1 MKFLAF
7 HKTKTNLMPRFYVP
21 YIENEEIE
29 LSELDSKHAI
39 RVLRLK
45 EGDDITIMDGKGIL
59 AEGVIIDDNVKR
71 TKVNVNKADFYDPPL
86 KLILA
91 FSPTKSNDRNEWIV
105 EKGTELG
112 MTDCYPI
119 FTHHSERRKL
129 NTDRMQK
136 IAVSA
141 VKQSGNPWLPQL
153 HEAQTFDDFITTIEF
168 KGVKMMAHC
177 GEGEKTRI
185 SELAN
190 PLKNQ
195 LVLIGPEG
203 DFSMEEIEKAIQ
215 HNFQFVDLGDLTLRT
230 ETACITALSVMI
242 LG

>member
-59 AEGVIIDDNVKR
+59 AEGVIIDDNVKK
-71 TKVNVNKADFYDPPL
+71 TKVKVNKADFYDPPL

-119 FTHHSERRKL
+119 FTHHSERRKW

>member
-7 HKTKTNLMPRFYVP
+7 HKTKTNLMPRFYVS

-29 LSELDSKHAI
+29 LSGLDSKHAI

-45 EGDDITIMDGKGIL
+45 KGDDITIMDGKGIL
-59 AEGVIIDDNVKR
+59 AEGVITDDYVKK
-71 TKVNVNKADFYDPPL
+71 TKVTVNKADFYDPPL

-119 FTHHSERRKL
+119 FTHHSERRKW
-129 NTDRMQK
+129 NTDRMHK

-141 VKQSGNPWLPQL
+141 MKQSGNPWLPQL
-153 HEAQTFDDFITTIEF
+153 HEAQSFDNFLKTIPFE
-168 KGVKMMAHC
+168 GVKMMAHC
-177 GEGEKTRI
+177 GEAEKMRI
-185 SELAN
+185 SDLAN

-195 LVLIGPEG
+195 LILIGPEG
-203 DFSMEEIEKAIQ
+203 DFSIEEI
-215 HNFQFVDLGDLTLRT
+215 
-230 ETACITALSVMI
+230 
-242 LG
+242 

>member
-59 AEGVIIDDNVKR
+59 AEGVIIDENVKK
-71 TKVNVNKADFYDPPL
+71 TKVKVNKADFYDPPL

-119 FTHHSERRKL
+119 FTHHSERRKW

>member
-1 MKFLAF
+1 
-7 HKTKTNLMPRFYVP
+7 MPRFYVS

-29 LSELDSKHAI
+29 LSELDSKHAT

-45 EGDDITIMDGKGIL
+45 KGDDITVMDGKGIL
-59 AEGVIIDDNVKR
+59 AEGVIIDDHVKK
-71 TKVNVNKADFYDPPL
+71 TKITVNKADFYDPPL

-91 FSPTKSNDRNEWIV
+91 FSPTKNNDRNEWIV

-119 FTHHSERRKL
+119 FTHHSERRKW

-141 VKQSGNPWLPQL
+141 MKQSGNPWLPQL
-153 HEAQTFDDFITTIEF
+153 HEAQSFDNFLKTTPFE
-168 KGVKMMAHC
+168 GVNMMAHC
-177 GEGEKTRI
+177 GEAEKMRI
-185 SELAN
+185 SDLAN

-195 LVLIGPEG
+195 LILIGPEG
-203 DFSMEEIEKAIQ
+203 DFSIEEIKKATQ
-215 HNFQFVDLGDLTLRT
+215 HHFQFVDLGNLTLRT
-230 ETACITALSVMI
+230 ETACITALSVMK

>member
-21 YIENEEIE
+21 SIENEEIE

-45 EGDDITIMDGKGIL
+45 KGDDVTVLDGKGIL
-59 AEGVIIDDNVKR
+59 AEGVIMDENVKK
-71 TKVNVNKADFYDPPL
+71 TKLKVNKADFYDPPL

-119 FTHHSERRKL
+119 FTYHSERRKW
-129 NTDRMQK
+129 NTDRMHK

-141 VKQSGNPWLPQL
+141 IKQSGNQWLPQL
-153 HEAQTFDDFITTIEF
+153 HEAQSFDNFLKTIPFE
-168 KGVKMMAHC
+168 GVKMMAHC
-177 GEGEKTRI
+177 GEAEKIRI
-185 SELAN
+185 SDLAN

-195 LVLIGPEG
+195 LILIGPEG
-203 DFSMEEIEKAIQ
+203 DFSIEEIEKATQ
-215 HNFQFVDLGDLTLRT
+215 HHFQFVDLGDLTLRT
-230 ETACITALSVMI
+230 ETACITALSVMK